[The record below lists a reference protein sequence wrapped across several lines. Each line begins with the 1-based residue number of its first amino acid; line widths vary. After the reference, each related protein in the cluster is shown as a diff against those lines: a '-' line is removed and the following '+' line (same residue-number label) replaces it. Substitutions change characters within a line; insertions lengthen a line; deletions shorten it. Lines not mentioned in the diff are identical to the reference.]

1 MALFV
6 GLVLLTPL
14 IVAIDLADITF
25 QHASIED
32 FNGDTVSIGWIE
44 YASCIVGSNNL
55 NYTGLYGQDII
66 NISRYAVTVK
76 ILPSTSIY
84 YLHTLNK

>member
-6 GLVLLTPL
+6 GIVLLTPL
-14 IVAIDLADITF
+14 IVAIDLSDVTF
-25 QHASIED
+25 QHVSTED
-32 FNGDTVSIGWIE
+32 LNGDIMGIGWIE
-44 YASCIVGSNNL
+44 YASCIEGSPNGL

-76 ILPSTSIY
+76 ILPSTGIY
-84 YLHTLNK
+84 IICTL